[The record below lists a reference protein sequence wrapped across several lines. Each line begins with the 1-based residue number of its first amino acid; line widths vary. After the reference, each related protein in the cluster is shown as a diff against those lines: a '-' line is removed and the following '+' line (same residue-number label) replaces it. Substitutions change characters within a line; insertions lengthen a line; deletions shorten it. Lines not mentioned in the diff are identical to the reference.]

1 LALLHRRDQRH
12 KAAARTWQSLRK
24 DNRDLL
30 TTNLVIAEAHGLLSR
45 RGGVDTGL
53 EFLDLFRA
61 PRGWRMVWAEA
72 ELTQAAV
79 ERWVRRYRDKALSL
93 TDAVSFEVMQ
103 REGLRD
109 AFAFDEDFARVG
121 FRVV

>member
-1 LALLHRRDQRH
+1 
-12 KAAARTWQSLRK
+12 
-24 DNRDLL
+24 
-30 TTNLVIAEAHGLLSR
+30 
-45 RGGVDTGL
+45 
-53 EFLDLFRA
+53 
-61 PRGWRMVWAEA
+61 MVWAEA